1 MVDFTNQLHGSA
13 KRLRYG
19 ISVILQAL
27 YQGWDIVRVMF
38 SLVALLG
45 MYWEFNK
52 WLLVLRLKTDET
64 RREDAQE
71 ETVTNPQPTLVAVA
85 EFSQTMAASTPIS
98 TGTGVAVA
106 AHPSTEEPTLVPD
119 GGGWHSGRR

>member
-1 MVDFTNQLHGSA
+1 MLFLSVTWGSGRPESMVDFTNQLHGSA

-71 ETVTNPQPTLVAVA
+71 ERQSRIHNR
-85 EFSQTMAASTPIS
+85 
-98 TGTGVAVA
+98 
-106 AHPSTEEPTLVPD
+106 H
-119 GGGWHSGRR
+119 WRR